1 MLADTSVVAY
11 AVTFYQG
18 AIAPWK
24 LLYLILGAL
33 AITCGVVLVIY
44 LPDSP
49 VNAKF
54 LSEEE
59 RIAALERVRLDQ
71 AGTNNKHIKRYQV
84 VETFKDI
91 RTWIM
96 FLIIMCIGVPNGGNV
111 CQRSVRPNVLTL
123 ALTCRYSPPSPPSS
137 PRHSAGRLAN
147 PSSWSCHA
155 PQSAASPS
163 SSSAGCLTGYTIV

>member
-1 MLADTSVVAY
+1 VVGGGVAY
-11 AVTFYQG
+11 GVTFYQG
-18 AIAPWK
+18 PIASWK

-33 AITCGVVLVIY
+33 AITNGILVVAY

-49 VNAKF
+49 ITARF

-71 AGTNNKHIKRYQV
+71 AGTHNKHIKRYQI

-96 FLIIMCIGVPNGGNV
+96 FLIIMCTGIPNGGGLFTFL
-111 CQRSVRPNVLTL
+111 LTHL
-123 ALTCRYSPPSPPSS
+123 LLSQLTQCR
-137 PRHSAGRLAN
+137 
-147 PSSWSCHA
+147 
-155 PQSAASPS
+155 
-163 SSSAGCLTGYTIV
+163 